1 MRETAKALKTFFS
14 SFSLPAYD
22 EYSVPD
28 DVDLPYITYN
38 LAEPEW
44 DQNATMYAQIWYRT
58 KSNTEVLTK
67 ADEIVQAIGNGT
79 TIKLNGGLLVIWP
92 ETPLVQIIV
101 DDDVRRA
108 YINLSIRSVHL
119 PGV

>member
-14 SFSLPAYD
+14 GFGLPAYD

-28 DVDLPYITYN
+28 DVALPYITYH

-44 DQNATMYAQIWYRT
+44 NQKATMYAQIFDKT
-58 KSNTEVLTK
+58 KSNTFLVEK
-67 ADEIVQAIGNGT
+67 ADEIVSAIGLWKK
-79 TIKLNGGLLVIWP
+79 IPLNGGYLVIWP
-92 ETPLVQIIV
+92 ETPLVQIMV
-101 DDDVRRA
+101 EDDVRRA
-108 YINLSIRSVHL
+108 YINLSINSYHL